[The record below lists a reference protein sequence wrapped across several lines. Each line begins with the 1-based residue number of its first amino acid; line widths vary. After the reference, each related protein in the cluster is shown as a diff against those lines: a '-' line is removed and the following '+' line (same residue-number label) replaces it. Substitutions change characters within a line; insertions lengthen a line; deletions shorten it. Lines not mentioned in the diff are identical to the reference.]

1 MSHAP
6 KQAPKPPLYTGTV
19 RDDGEELSLAHLT
32 RYVSPRGSVK
42 TESHAGFP
50 SGMGEALAE
59 TTELMVGLLE
69 PVLVPGEDEGVVEGP
84 LPDWVEGVDDG
95 DATTEDEV
103 DEAAL
108 AEEDDLGRLVELGE
122 LEGAID
128 ERLVD
133 VDADPE
139 AEEAEVTEAVTEY
152 EVEEVPSPESGVS
165 VGSPSPSSVMV
176 VASSPPIDVETGVSS
191 SSSVDVELELIV
203 GVMLADGV
211 PMTMEERLVE
221 LGLATADDDIF
232 EDDCVVVV
240 VVVGP
245 MEVLLPGMRLR

>member
-1 MSHAP
+1 M
-6 KQAPKPPLYTGTV
+6 
-19 RDDGEELSLAHLT
+19 DDS
-32 RYVSPRGSVK
+32 
-42 TESHAGFP
+42 
-50 SGMGEALAE
+50 
-59 TTELMVGLLE
+59 
-69 PVLVPGEDEGVVEGP
+69 
-84 LPDWVEGVDDG
+84 

-103 DEAAL
+103 DEVAL
-108 AEEDDLGRLVELGE
+108 AEEDDLGKLVELGE

-139 AEEAEVTEAVTEY
+139 VEEVEVAEVVTEY

-165 VGSPSPSSVMV
+165 VGSPLSSSVMV

-191 SSSVDVELELIV
+191 PSSVDIELELVV